1 MKLLLDENLEAAIL
15 RGLLRRSPG
24 LDVVRVVDVGLAG
37 APDPAVLAWAAE
49 QGRVVVSRDRATM
62 SLEAA
67 RRIEAGEPMP
77 GLLLIRRGASVGVD
91 PGVCSGGRARGGHRI
106 HPLLRRE
113 KSTRGVASA
122 TPSLFLKG
130 GKYARSCYKVR
141 PFSHPNQTPY
151 R

>member
-24 LDVVRVVDVGLAG
+24 LDVVRVVDAGLAG

-77 GLLLIRRGASVGVD
+77 GLLLIRRGASVGEVLRALELILACAQEGELE
-91 PGVCSGGRARGGHRI
+91 GVI
-106 HPLLRRE
+106 E
-113 KSTRGVASA
+113 
-122 TPSLFLKG
+122 
-130 GKYARSCYKVR
+130 YI
-141 PFSHPNQTPY
+141 PF
-151 R
+151 

>member
-15 RGLLRRSPG
+15 RGLLRLSPG

-37 APDPAVLAWAAE
+37 APDQAVLAWAAE

-77 GLLLIRRGASVGVD
+77 GLLLIRRGASVGEVLRALELILACAQEGELE
-91 PGVCSGGRARGGHRI
+91 GVI
-106 HPLLRRE
+106 E
-113 KSTRGVASA
+113 
-122 TPSLFLKG
+122 
-130 GKYARSCYKVR
+130 YI
-141 PFSHPNQTPY
+141 PF
-151 R
+151 